1 MTTINCVVTAGG
13 LPQPGEPMYELT
25 QGKSKALI
33 NMNGRTMLERVMD
46 ALQASQT
53 IGEIVVVG
61 LGSDLGM
68 AFQKPVT
75 HLPDHGS
82 LLKNALAGI
91 AKMRQLHPETNLVLL
106 CSADIPTITGAIVD
120 DFIQKCAPY
129 DRGIVYNFVDKPTME
144 ARFPHSN
151 RTYVKLK
158 DALVAG
164 GDMTLIQADLAD
176 SNQDVWEAL
185 TNARKHAWQLAR
197 IVGFRFLFKFL
208 LRQLSIAD
216 IESAAER
223 ITGRPAQVMLNP
235 HAEIAM
241 DADKP
246 EQVLLLREDIEHRGV
261 GVKSRG
267 EAGG

>member
-1 MTTINCVVTAGG
+1 MTNINCVIMAGG
-13 LPQPGEPMYELT
+13 LPEPGDPLYEMT
-25 QGKSKALI
+25 QGKSKALLD
-33 NMNGRTMLERVMD
+33 MDGRTMLERVVD
-46 ALQASQT
+46 ALQTAQS

-68 AFQKPVT
+68 TFQKPVYHVT
-75 HLPDHGS
+75 DHGS

-91 AKMRQLHPETNLVLL
+91 ARMRELHPETNLVLL
-106 CSADIPTITGAIVD
+106 CSADIPTITPEIVD
-120 DFIQKCAPY
+120 DFIEKCAPF
-129 DRGIVYNFVDKPTME
+129 DKGMVYNFVDKATLE

-158 DALVAG
+158 DALIAG
-164 GDMTLIQADLAD
+164 GDMTLIQADLSD
-176 SNQDVWEAL
+176 HNRDVWEAL

-197 IVGFRFLFKFL
+197 VIGLRFMLKLL

-216 IESAAER
+216 IEATTER
-223 ITGRPAQVMLNP
+223 ITGRPAQIILNP

-246 EQVLLLREDIEHRGV
+246 EQVLLLRADIEQRNWT
-261 GVKSRG
+261 KT
-267 EAGG
+267 

>member
-1 MTTINCVVTAGG
+1 MTTINCVIMAGG
-13 LPQPGEPMYELT
+13 LPEPGDPLYEMT
-25 QGKSKALI
+25 QGKSKALLD
-33 NMNGRTMLERVMD
+33 MNGRTMLERVVD

-61 LGSDLGM
+61 LGGDLGM
-68 AFQKPVT
+68 TFQKPVY
-75 HLPDHGS
+75 HLDDHGS

-91 AKMRQLHPETNLVLL
+91 ARLRQLHPETNLVLL
-106 CSADIPTITGAIVD
+106 CSADIPTITPEIVD

-129 DRGIVYNFVDKPTME
+129 DKGIVYNFVDKETLE
-144 ARFPHSN
+144 ARFPGSN

-176 SNQDVWEAL
+176 SNQEVWEAL

-197 IVGFRFLFKFL
+197 IVGLRFLLKFL

-216 IESAAER
+216 IEGAAER
-223 ITGRPAQVMLNP
+223 ITGRPAQIRLNP
-235 HAEIAM
+235 HAEIGM

-246 EQVLLLREDIEHRGV
+246 EQVLMLRADIERKNQGM
-261 GVKSRG
+261 G
-267 EAGG
+267 EK

>member
-1 MTTINCVVTAGG
+1 
-13 LPQPGEPMYELT
+13 MYELT
-25 QGKSKALI
+25 QGKSKALLD
-33 NMNGRTMLERVMD
+33 MNGRTMLERVVD
-46 ALQASQT
+46 ALQAAQT
-53 IGEIVVVG
+53 VGEIVVVG

-68 AFQKPVT
+68 SFQKPVYHVT
-75 HLPDHGS
+75 DHGS

-91 AKMRQLHPETNLVLL
+91 AKMRELHPETNLVML
-106 CSADIPTITGAIVD
+106 CSADIPTITPAIVD

-129 DRGIVYNFVDKPTME
+129 DKGMVYNFVDKPTLE

-164 GDMTLIQADLAD
+164 GDVTLIQADLTD
-176 SNQDVWEAL
+176 SNQEIWEAL

-197 IVGFRFLFKFL
+197 VIGFRFLLKFL
-208 LRQLSIAD
+208 LRQLSFAD
-216 IESAAER
+216 IEATAYR
-223 ITGRPAQVMLNP
+223 ITGRPCQIMLNP

-246 EQVLLLREDIEHRGV
+246 EQVLLLRADIERRGTV
-261 GVKSRG
+261 MRDT
-267 EAGG
+267 